1 MIRGTKEEILKRIP
15 PPPPGHRL
23 QANITQ
29 QMLAER
35 SGVSLNAI
43 RHLESGVGASLG
55 TFVQACRS
63 LGKDRWIIDL
73 EPKEEISPIKL
84 AEEMNRLARTKK
96 RVRATARKV
105 GEI

>member
-1 MIRGTKEEILKRIP
+1 MIKGTKSEILKRIGNSIR
-15 PPPPGHRL
+15 GHRL

-55 TFVQACRS
+55 TFVQACRT
-63 LGKDRWIIDL
+63 LGKDRWIVDL
-73 EPKEEISPIKL
+73 EPKDELSPIQL
-84 AEEMNRLARTKK
+84 AAEMNRLAHTKQ
-96 RVRATARKV
+96 RIRATARKA
-105 GEI
+105 GET

>member
-1 MIRGTKEEILKRIP
+1 MVRGTKSEILKRIGNSIR
-15 PPPPGHRL
+15 GHRL

-55 TFVQACRS
+55 TFVQACRI
-63 LGKDRWIIDL
+63 LGKDRWILDL
-73 EPKEEISPIKL
+73 EPRDEPSPIQL
-84 AEEMNRLARTKK
+84 AEALSRKK
-96 RVRATARKV
+96 RVKKRMRATAK
-105 GEI
+105 GWNLA

>member
-1 MIRGTKEEILKRIP
+1 MIRGTKKEILKRIGSSIR
-15 PPPPGHRL
+15 GHRL

-55 TFVQACRS
+55 TFVQACRT
-63 LGKDRWIIDL
+63 LGKDRWIVDL
-73 EPKEEISPIKL
+73 EPKDELSPIQL
-84 AEEMNRLARTKK
+84 AAELKRHMRTKK
-96 RVRATARKV
+96 RIRATARKT
-105 GEI
+105 GGT

>member
-1 MIRGTKEEILKRIP
+1 MVKGTKSEILKRIGNSIR
-15 PPPPGHRL
+15 GHRL

-63 LGKDRWIIDL
+63 LGKTGGSLILSR
-73 EPKEEISPIKL
+73 
-84 AEEMNRLARTKK
+84 K
-96 RVRATARKV
+96 RKSVRSSLQRK
-105 GEI
+105 

>member
-1 MIRGTKEEILKRIP
+1 MIRGTKKEILERIGSSIR
-15 PPPPGHRL
+15 GHRL

-43 RHLESGVGASLG
+43 RHLESGVGTSLG

-84 AEEMNRLARTKK
+84 AEEMNRLEHTKK
-96 RVRATARKV
+96 RIRATARKA
-105 GEI
+105 GET

>member
-1 MIRGTKEEILKRIP
+1 MIVGTKSEILKRIGSYIR
-15 PPPPGHRL
+15 GHRL

-55 TFVQACRS
+55 TFVQACRT
-63 LGKDRWIIDL
+63 LGKDRWIVEL
-73 EPKEEISPIKL
+73 EPKDELTPIQI
-84 AEEMNRLARTKK
+84 AEELQRRGRAKK
-96 RVRATARKV
+96 RVRATARK
-105 GEI
+105 G

>member
-1 MIRGTKEEILKRIP
+1 MVKGTKTEILRRIGDSIR
-15 PPPPGHRL
+15 GHRL

-55 TFVQACRS
+55 TVVQACRT
-63 LGKDRWIIDL
+63 LGQDRRIIDL
-73 EPKEEISPIKL
+73 EPKDEISLIKL
-84 AEEMNRLARTKK
+84 AEEMSRHAHHR
-96 RVRATARKV
+96 
-105 GEI
+105 